1 MRHCRKD
8 RWLRVPATAALSSS
22 PHLLSDSDSVAVRPC
37 LQHQRLSF
45 NDNSQEVMIN
55 YSISC
60 KTAAYQDATRNSKAS
75 LKEGQRNQL
84 LQGSEW
90 IGAAESNIT
99 QTSKQSNKK
108 NDCQSHS
115 KTLSVKRRHSLTVVK
130 LCNTL
135 SRSSRFVWQGSKGV
149 ANDCASD
156 PRLFKTGYPVT
167 TRYVSAVCSASP
179 E

>member
-1 MRHCRKD
+1 METHGDVADRIVSPCSCNFLSSNEKSMRHCRKD
-8 RWLRVPATAALSSS
+8 RWLRVLATAALSSS

-45 NDNSQEVMIN
+45 NDNNQKVMIN
-55 YSISC
+55 HSISC

-84 LQGSEW
+84 LQGREW

-108 NDCQSHS
+108 KDCRSHS
-115 KTLSVKRRHSLTVVK
+115 KTLSVKRRHSM
-130 LCNTL
+130 
-135 SRSSRFVWQGSKGV
+135 
-149 ANDCASD
+149 
-156 PRLFKTGYPVT
+156 PVQYFIIMT
-167 TRYVSAVCSASP
+167 
-179 E
+179 